1 MSTVQTPLMMEP
13 VMAEMSKPRVDVKSK
28 PEDGVSSDL
37 ADLKND
43 FAQFREDVSKL
54 LANALGAGKNG
65 AAVLKDDAATAV
77 GDIKECLNDIKQRG
91 VESVE
96 RIGDKIGEHSLM
108 SAAIAF
114 AVGFVVAKLLA
125 RRSHRS
131 LT

>member
-1 MSTVQTPLMMEP
+1 
-13 VMAEMSKPRVDVKSK
+13 MAEMSKPRVDVKSK